1 MANGGTIEIDVELQ
15 GTQGIKEG
23 LTSIGE
29 AGKSLAH
36 GMGSTN
42 EKLGEGLDSLG
53 ESVFGLVDSFAGLKE
68 GVQGV
73 GSAGVMGFTSLL
85 GPIAMVV
92 TAGMAAYETF
102 KMLSG
107 AAMEAEQNEAAMAA
121 AASDLQ
127 SKLEALAEKGV
138 IPSTKEL
145 EKFTLQTIKAQ
156 FAKEKMQG
164 AEEKLTKIVAKAFK
178 AEQERIE
185 ALKNYVDTKKE
196 GLGVDFLIQAAQ
208 DQYIKALKKEEEATK
223 TLSNEV
229 KKHLRQQRLLE
240 EQLKAAAKVEEELEE
255 RSAESMKAKIKEQL
269 QKRKILKLAKAE
281 AKMKEDEFKKRKIEI
296 ELEEHLGLLKVE
308 KNEENDKA
316 LAKQK
321 KSLKA
326 ELEGFKK
333 VEIAQNLAS
342 HNLKKLQKERATK
355 AKQEHQ
361 RAKSMRLQR
370 EAAEK
375 ARLQKEKQ
383 ADLKRITEGARI
395 RQLQLQAEEDS
406 TLKQI
411 QLARHRFD
419 TAKKLAGNN
428 LNQQLI
434 ARLSFENQVTA
445 INRKAEQQRLQ
456 EEKQIEDQRR
466 SFALE
471 TLNFEVQQIEDQTQR
486 ELLMLQ
492 VKHDEELRLAQDNE
506 ERKQELQR
514 RFSIDFLKTLNRE
527 TDEMKLKFKEM
538 FADMG
543 KGFAEA
549 AVASML
555 MGESFKDGIALVLQ
569 GLAKQAGVEALMETA
584 KGIAAL
590 FINPAGASNHFA
602 AAGAFGT
609 AALAAG
615 AASSALGGGGGGGV
629 GGGGGGGVSPSGS
642 PQTSSMMQREEATS
656 SSMVFNVNFSGAVV
670 YDTKRAAEQALTD
683 RVVKI
688 MRSNRR
694 GAPRT

>member
-1 MANGGTIEIDVELQ
+1 MANGGTIEIDVELT
-15 GTQGIKEG
+15 GTQDIKSG

-29 AGKSLAH
+29 AGKSLAV

-42 EKLGEGLDSLG
+42 DKLGEGLDSLG

-92 TAGMAAYETF
+92 TAGMAAFETF

-145 EKFTLQTIKAQ
+145 EQFTLQTIKAQ

-164 AEEKLTKIVAKAFK
+164 AEEKLTKIVAKAYK
-178 AEQERIE
+178 AEQEREE
-185 ALKNYVDTKKE
+185 ALKNFIETKKE
-196 GLGVDFLIQAAQ
+196 GLGVDFLVQAAQ
-208 DQYIKALKKEEEATK
+208 EQYIKSLQKEKEATK
-223 TLSNEV
+223 ALSDEV

-240 EQLKAAAKVEEELEE
+240 EQIKAAAKVEEELEE

-269 QKRKILKLAKAE
+269 QKRKILKLAQAE
-281 AKMKEDEFKKRKIEI
+281 AKMKEDEFKKKKIEI

-308 KNEENDKA
+308 RNEENAKE

-321 KSLKA
+321 KNLKA
-326 ELEGFKK
+326 ELDGFKK
-333 VEIAQNLAS
+333 VEIAQNLAN
-342 HNLKKLQKERATK
+342 HNLKKLDKERANK
-355 AKQEHQ
+355 AKQEQQ
-361 RAKSMRLQR
+361 RAKSMRQQR
-370 EAAEK
+370 DALEK

-419 TAKKLAGNN
+419 TAKKLAGANE
-428 LNQQLI
+428 NQQLI
-434 ARLSFENQVTA
+434 ARLSFENEVTA
-445 INRKAEQQRLQ
+445 INRQAEQQRLQ
-456 EEKQIEDQRR
+456 EKKQIEEQRR
-466 SFALE
+466 AFALE
-471 TLNFEVQQIEDQTQR
+471 SLNFDIQQIEDQTQR

-506 ERKQELQR
+506 EQKQELQR
-514 RFSIDFLKTLNRE
+514 RFSIQFLKTLNRE
-527 TDEMKLKFKEM
+527 TDEMKQKFKDM

-543 KGFAEA
+543 RGFAEA
-549 AVASML
+549 AVGAML
-555 MGESFKDGIALVLQ
+555 MGESFKDSTALVLQ
-569 GLAKQAGVEALMETA
+569 GLAKQAGVESLMETA

-602 AAGAFGT
+602 AAGAFG
-609 AALAAG
+609 AAAVAAG
-615 AASSALGGGGGGGV
+615 AASSALGGGGGGSF
-629 GGGGGGGVSPSGS
+629 GGGGGMSPSGS

-670 YDTKRAAEQALTD
+670 YDTKRAAEQALAD
-683 RVVKI
+683 RVARVMKK
-688 MRSNRR
+688 NRR
-694 GAPRT
+694 GAPRS